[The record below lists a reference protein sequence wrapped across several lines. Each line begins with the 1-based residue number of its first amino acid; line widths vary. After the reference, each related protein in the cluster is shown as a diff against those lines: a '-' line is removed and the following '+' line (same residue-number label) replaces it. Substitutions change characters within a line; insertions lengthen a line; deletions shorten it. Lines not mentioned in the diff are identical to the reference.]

1 MLKLGTINREEALR
15 YMGFMGYTPD
25 ESIMSRIDTLEQEL
39 IRTAVPRLVWRTED
53 ITRENG
59 VLSAGGVVLRGKAIE
74 EHLDGC
80 GQAVFM
86 AATLSIE
93 ADRLISRAQA
103 RDMAD
108 ALILDALG
116 SAGIEQIC
124 NKAEALIK
132 EELAGKYMTWRF
144 SPGYGDLPLET
155 QTALSERLDI
165 SRRAGITVTDTLLMI
180 PRKSVTAIIG
190 VSDRPLPKR
199 RTGCLCCS
207 MRDKCNFRRKGVR
220 CTDA

>member
-1 MLKLGTINREEALR
+1 MLKLTAINRDEALR

-25 ESIMSRIDTLEQEL
+25 ESIMSRIDALEQEL

-93 ADRLISRAQA
+93 TDRLISRAQA

-124 NKAEALIK
+124 NKSEALIK
-132 EELAGKYMTWRF
+132 EELSGKYMTWRF

-155 QTALSERLDI
+155 QVALAERLDI

-190 VSDRPLPKR
+190 VSDSTLPKR
-199 RTGCLCCS
+199 RTGCLYCS
-207 MRDKCNFRRKGVR
+207 MKDKCNFRRNGVR

>member
-1 MLKLGTINREEALR
+1 MLSLGSINREEALR

-25 ESIMSRIDTLEQEL
+25 ESLMSRIDALEQEL

-53 ITRENG
+53 IIRENG

-74 EHLDGC
+74 EHLEGC
-80 GQAVFM
+80 DQAVFM
-86 AATLSIE
+86 AATLSIG

-103 RDMAD
+103 RNMAD
-108 ALILDALG
+108 ALMLDALG

-124 NKAEALIK
+124 DKSEALIK
-132 EELAGKYMTWRF
+132 KELSGKYMTWRF

-155 QTALSERLDI
+155 QAALSERLDI
-165 SRRAGITVTDTLLMI
+165 SRRAGITLTDTLLMI

-190 VSDRPLPKR
+190 VSDRPLPER
-199 RTGCLCCS
+199 RMGCHYCS
-207 MRDKCNFRRKGVR
+207 MMDKCNFRKNGVR